1 MFSHLSIGRG
11 SMVKLM
17 ATVFLSTALLLASLP
32 TPLAAATRGDDA
44 VRSAKEIYQE
54 ISPAIPYVATP
65 MGSGS
70 GVLVRLGNAQ
80 YVLTNSHVVWPYPW
94 AEVYFPA
101 TEERMEVEV
110 YDWDLVADMALLGP
124 VDVDIKPVAFPRRLT
139 AEIGDEVYQI
149 GYPAEVDYAPT
160 PTLTRGVVSRFRTW
174 ENAGLTYLQSDA
186 AITGGQSGGA
196 LIAADGTLL
205 GLTTFHYEVFSL
217 AVSVSDVRQRAAQMI
232 RGEDADRLGVRG
244 RLLDDVDDDNSIS
257 VGKYRH
263 GLLDFFGDMDRF
275 FVELEKDQEI
285 IVWAESFIAIDP
297 QLAIGPSN
305 GHEGDLS
312 WSVAYSYLPTEAEIY
327 FKAPETGEYVIMIGD
342 VYYGDAD
349 STNQGSY
356 IIGVKEYKEYEE
368 DVEWH

>member
-1 MFSHLSIGRG
+1 
-11 SMVKLM
+11 
-17 ATVFLSTALLLASLP
+17 
-32 TPLAAATRGDDA
+32 
-44 VRSAKEIYQE
+44 
-54 ISPAIPYVATP
+54 
-65 MGSGS
+65 
-70 GVLVRLGNAQ
+70 
-80 YVLTNSHVVWPYPW
+80 
-94 AEVYFPA
+94 
-101 TEERMEVEV
+101 VEV

-327 FKAPETGEYVIMIGD
+327 FKAPETGEYVIMISD
-342 VYYGDAD
+342 IYYGDAD